1 MQASE
6 PDMSGMLEFSDQKF
20 RTTMTEMLK
29 TLMDKVANMQEQ
41 MGYGSR
47 EMEILGKNQKKYAR
61 DQKH

>member
-20 RTTMTEMLK
+20 QTTMIEMLK

-41 MGYGSR
+41 RGYGSR
-47 EMEILGKNQKKYAR
+47 EMEILRKNQKKYAR

>member
-20 RTTMTEMLK
+20 QTTMTEMLK

-47 EMEILGKNQKKYAR
+47 EMEILGKTQKKYAR